1 MCGVQSQG
9 THLEEEVAAG
19 TVLLATAI
27 DGGALDSYLKH
38 VASHLALILAVD
50 QVGGIPPPDKPPREQ
65 TRSHWWREVKAAMKN
80 LKQVLKKCRSRRQM
94 LAALRNVANAPT
106 ELQIADI
113 EARLAEAA
121 QKMGDTVDELLPC
134 GKE

>member
-1 MCGVQSQG
+1 MCGLQSQS
-9 THLEEEVAAG
+9 THLAEEAAAG

-27 DGGALDSYLKH
+27 DGGALDSYLRH
-38 VASHLALILAVD
+38 VASHLALILAVE

-94 LAALRNVANAPT
+94 LSALRNVSNAPT
-106 ELQIADI
+106 ESQIADI
-113 EARLAEAA
+113 EVRLTEAA
-121 QKMGDTVDELLPC
+121 RKMGDTVDELLPC
-134 GKE
+134 KE